1 MAWMSNTFRNIVGV
15 EIIIEWPKKMEIL
28 TKIVQQNLKSK
39 QIWKPL
45 VFMYRNN
52 SWNKMT
58 TYGRNVQN
66 LYKKTLKEDLNI
78 TETFISTDKKMQI
91 NKNVNSLKLEFHR
104 LS

>member
-1 MAWMSNTFRNIVGV
+1 
-15 EIIIEWPKKMEIL
+15 
-28 TKIVQQNLKSK
+28 
-39 QIWKPL
+39 
-45 VFMYRNN
+45 
-52 SWNKMT
+52 MT

-78 TETFISTDKKMQI
+78 TETFISTEKKMQI

>member
-1 MAWMSNTFRNIVGV
+1 M
-15 EIIIEWPKKMEIL
+15 
-28 TKIVQQNLKSK
+28 
-39 QIWKPL
+39 

-52 SWNKMT
+52 SWNKIT

-78 TETFISTDKKMQI
+78 AETFISTDKMQI